1 MPANKFQWYF
11 TSELFL
17 NIPAHSS
24 LLFQILR
31 RHLFC
36 LLHLCLYF
44 TSGNPHFSALLWNA
58 NYWFWVN
65 VELKLVNSFV
75 RIHGIIENCIIADL
89 KILATFSLFLPI
101 LGFLKSL
108 DSIFFGLEN
117 CKNHQ
122 NLLGCLHCISIEIG
136 KNFAVKLTQH
146 THRHKQLS

>member
-1 MPANKFQWYF
+1 MSANKFQWHF

-17 NIPAHSS
+17 NIPAYSS

-31 RHLFC
+31 IHLFC
-36 LLHLCLYF
+36 FLHLCLYF
-44 TSGNPHFSALLWNA
+44 TSGNPLLWNA

-65 VELKLVNSFV
+65 VELKLGNSFV

-89 KILATFSLFLPI
+89 KILAMFSLFLPI

-122 NLLGCLHCISIEIG
+122 NLLGCLHSVSIEIG
-136 KNFAVKLTQH
+136 KELCGEAYTTHTQ
-146 THRHKQLS
+146 T